1 MSGRENECQ
10 VSQNYILHMK
20 FSEFYLCFHNSYEK
34 CKKECNMLLKLFW
47 YKVLV
52 HSKLKLLN
60 FLVDSVLMIEMSQI
74 NVFCHRGYTG
84 LPTVGPV

>member
-1 MSGRENECQ
+1 
-10 VSQNYILHMK
+10 
-20 FSEFYLCFHNSYEK
+20 
-34 CKKECNMLLKLFW
+34 MLLKLFW

-74 NVFCHRGYTG
+74 NVFCRILRYSCRRGYTG
-84 LPTVGPV
+84 LLTVGPV

>member
-1 MSGRENECQ
+1 
-10 VSQNYILHMK
+10 
-20 FSEFYLCFHNSYEK
+20 
-34 CKKECNMLLKLFW
+34 MLLKLFW

-74 NVFCHRGYTG
+74 NVFCRRGYTG

>member
-1 MSGRENECQ
+1 
-10 VSQNYILHMK
+10 
-20 FSEFYLCFHNSYEK
+20 
-34 CKKECNMLLKLFW
+34 MLLKLFW

-74 NVFCHRGYTG
+74 NVFCPILRYSCRRGYTG
-84 LPTVGPV
+84 LLTVGPV